1 MVKSTSQMVHEF
13 VESVVQ
19 MIDFIEAEEEEL
31 RVIRK
36 IDRKQTKM
44 ERGDRA
50 VVRQRRRR

>member
-1 MVKSTSQMVHEF
+1 MVHEF
-13 VESVVQ
+13 VERVVQ